1 MMKVDPQLVKV
12 VASLPDEELWITIRS
27 LAKMK
32 KINLREQ
39 TPSHETLEA
48 LRRAL
53 QDADKIDLSGAIK
66 ILQSYKEKK

>member
-1 MMKVDPQLVKV
+1 MKVDPQLVKV

-32 KINLREQ
+32 KITLSEK
-39 TPSHETLEA
+39 TPPQETLET

-53 QDADKIDLSGAIK
+53 ADADKIDLGSALR
-66 ILQSYKEKK
+66 ILQHFKEKK

>member
-1 MMKVDPQLVKV
+1 MKVDPQLVKV

-32 KINLREQ
+32 KITLSEK
-39 TPSHETLEA
+39 TPPHETLQA

-53 QDADKIDLSGAIK
+53 QDADKIDLASAVK
-66 ILQSYKEKK
+66 ILQGFKEKK

>member
-1 MMKVDPQLVKV
+1 MKVDPQLVKV

-32 KINLREQ
+32 KITLSEK
-39 TPSHETLEA
+39 TPPHETLET

-53 QDADKIDLSGAIK
+53 ADADKIDLASALR
-66 ILQSYKEKK
+66 ILQNFKEKK

>member
-1 MMKVDPQLVKV
+1 MKVDPQLVKV

-32 KINLREQ
+32 KITLSEK
-39 TPSHETLEA
+39 TPSHETLET

-53 QDADKIDLSGAIK
+53 ADADKIDLASALR
-66 ILQSYKEKK
+66 ILQNFKEKK